1 MSRGL
6 LIALVAAASLL
17 SACARAPAS
26 STAAATGL
34 AAPSTPTAAAEVPAG
49 IDPFASGNGLTRIDN
64 QGAIVVEVTPVEMG
78 AADTELT
85 FTVFLNTHSI
95 DLSMDLAS
103 LATVTTDTGL
113 SVAATLWDAPLGG
126 HHTSGKLIF
135 PIGPEALPLLDEAGR
150 LTLTIIDLDAPSRV
164 FEWELK

>member
-6 LIALVAAASLL
+6 LVSLLGMASLL
-17 SACARAPAS
+17 SACAQAGAS
-26 STAAATGL
+26 SAAG
-34 AAPSTPTAAAEVPAG
+34 AAAEPSAATAPAEIQAG

-64 QGAIVVEVTPVEMG
+64 QGAIVVEVTPVNLDG
-78 AADTELT
+78 AATQLE
-85 FTVFLNTHSI
+85 FTVVLNTHSI

-103 LATVTTDTGL
+103 LATMTTDTGL
-113 SVAATLWDAPLGG
+113 SVAAKLWDAPLGG
-126 HHTSGKLIF
+126 HHTSGRLIF
-135 PIGPEALPLLDEAGR
+135 PLGPEALPLLSEASR